1 MERKLLGRKVDLL
14 FKRQHLEYGCS
25 ECGRYEDQ
33 TKELYDGSFK
43 MVKVL
48 KDMLY
53 NLHKTKPNSVR
64 EFILVGFLMFE
75 NKFSLVLCDS
85 PMGYVTRINRT
96 DPLFL
101 PEEPDDISIKLLP
114 ILKTVY
120 QARLTMEQTNELVRK
135 YVPEVK
141 VTSKNSRFLSPC
153 FNTGK
158 RKRSN
163 DITSTKL

>member
-1 MERKLLGRKVDLL
+1 
-14 FKRQHLEYGCS
+14 
-25 ECGRYEDQ
+25 
-33 TKELYDGSFK
+33 
-43 MVKVL
+43 
-48 KDMLY
+48 MLV
-53 NLHKTKPNSVR
+53 NLPV
-64 EFILVGFLMFE
+64 E

-85 PMGYVTRINRT
+85 PMGYVTRINCT

-101 PEEPDDISIKLLP
+101 PEEPDDINIKLLP

-141 VTSKNSRFLSPC
+141 VTSKNSRFISPC

-158 RKRSN
+158 RKRSH
-163 DITSTKL
+163 DTSTKE